1 LDNDAEARAMAA
13 AMLYDAGYEVGEVSS
28 GDAAFDVL
36 KHSSSRVE
44 LVVAD
49 VAAGGLDSVELA
61 AIVQHTWPSLPVL
74 FFIGYGDMALVDL
87 AAGHEMLHKPFQ
99 AAELSA
105 KVRRA
110 IARSGRVLAETATR
124 STRAT
129 LP

>member
-61 AIVQHTWPSLPVL
+61 AIVQRTWPSLPVL
-74 FFIGYGDMALVDL
+74 FIIGYGDMALVDL
-87 AAGHEMLHKPFQ
+87 AAGHEMLRKP
-99 AAELSA
+99 S
-105 KVRRA
+105 RR
-110 IARSGRVLAETATR
+110 RS
-124 STRAT
+124 
-129 LP
+129 